1 VPFTVDRKL
10 VIQVERRPEEK
21 ERGREEDRQNPSSGV
36 EPQKENENGA
46 GPIPWK
52 RNAEKEDTSPSRGR
66 TLAAERGHA

>member
-36 EPQKENENGA
+36 EPQEENENGA
-46 GPIPWK
+46 GPIP
-52 RNAEKEDTSPSRGR
+52 
-66 TLAAERGHA
+66 